1 MAVGQISESVC
12 AENSL
17 IGRVYRRGSPGM
29 GFGALPFTI
38 HINDIDVRLNDT
50 DWKFPNDKEMV
61 NIILSEKNKITS
73 KEYPSE
79 IVDWLY
85 RWQMPFIV
93 AQGKLLQIRV
103 GNGREAHEIQSQGCR
118 RYLCREAFRFS

>member
-1 MAVGQISESVC
+1 
-12 AENSL
+12 
-17 IGRVYRRGSPGM
+17 M
-29 GFGALPFTI
+29 GFGAVPFTI
-38 HINDIDVRLNDT
+38 HINDKDVRLNDT
-50 DWKFPNDKEMV
+50 DWKFPDDKEMV

-93 AQGKLLQIRV
+93 AQGKPLQIRV
-103 GNGREAHEIQSQGCR
+103 GNGREALEIQSLSRR
-118 RYLCREAFRFS
+118 RYLLWEAFRFS